1 MSVIDQYL
9 VKVSEPQKSELERI
23 RKIVIQAVPEVEET
37 ISYGMPV
44 FKLNGKYVIGM
55 SVFKN
60 HMSVFPGSE
69 PIEEFKKDLKD
80 FKTSKGT
87 IQFTV
92 ENPLP
97 EKLLKEI
104 ILACVR

>member
-1 MSVIDQYL
+1 
-9 VKVSEPQKSELERI
+9 
-23 RKIVIQAVPEVEET
+23 
-37 ISYGMPV
+37 MPV
-44 FKLNGKYVIGM
+44 FRLSGKYVIGM

-69 PIEEFKKDLKD
+69 PIEAYKKELEA

-92 ENPLP
+92 KNPIP
-97 EKLLKEI
+97 EDLLKKI
-104 ILACVR
+104 IKRCVR